1 MGVPIGKSECNLY
14 FNGHKYHF
22 NKFQLVVVLN
32 GFLANLFGLALGK
45 HHDSALLAEL

>member
-1 MGVPIGKSECNLY
+1 MGVSIGKSECNLS